1 MVREDL
7 YGAFVFQYKWKLQDI
22 YFFHVQACLLIFK
35 YLPDE
40 SHYKNQ
46 IIMDVFSFR
55 YFAFI
60 TKHPK
65 LYRFACHVFLGEKS
79 TRPVNDALG

>member
-1 MVREDL
+1 M
-7 YGAFVFQYKWKLQDI
+7 F
-22 YFFHVQACLLIFK
+22 
-35 YLPDE
+35 
-40 SHYKNQ
+40 
-46 IIMDVFSFR
+46 FSFR

>member
-1 MVREDL
+1 MTCFVVRKDL

-46 IIMDVFSFR
+46 IIYGCFFLSDILLLLQSTLNYTDLHVM
-55 YFAFI
+55 YFWV
-60 TKHPK
+60 KNQ
-65 LYRFACHVFLGEKS
+65 LDL
-79 TRPVNDALG
+79 

>member
-1 MVREDL
+1 M
-7 YGAFVFQYKWKLQDI
+7 F
-22 YFFHVQACLLIFK
+22 
-35 YLPDE
+35 
-40 SHYKNQ
+40 
-46 IIMDVFSFR
+46 FSFR

-79 TRPVNDALG
+79 TRPVNDALGWVYERYVDLTLEILYNLSYRLALHLSQMFLLASPTTF